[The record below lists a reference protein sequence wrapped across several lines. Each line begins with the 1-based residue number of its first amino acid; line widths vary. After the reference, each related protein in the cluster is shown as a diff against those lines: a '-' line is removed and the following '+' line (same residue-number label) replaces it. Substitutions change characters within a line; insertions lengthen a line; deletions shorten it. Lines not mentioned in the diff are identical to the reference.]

1 MIFDFNSQR
10 HFDWLLT
17 YSTNTSHKSF
27 LLHIFSVLLSRLK
40 HTQLYSILD
49 RESSR
54 FNNIQCT
61 TSKIHYH
68 LIISDLCVKWQNL
81 IICRHNNFQF

>member
-10 HFDWLLT
+10 HFDWLFT

-49 RESSR
+49 RESS
-54 FNNIQCT
+54 
-61 TSKIHYH
+61 
-68 LIISDLCVKWQNL
+68 
-81 IICRHNNFQF
+81 